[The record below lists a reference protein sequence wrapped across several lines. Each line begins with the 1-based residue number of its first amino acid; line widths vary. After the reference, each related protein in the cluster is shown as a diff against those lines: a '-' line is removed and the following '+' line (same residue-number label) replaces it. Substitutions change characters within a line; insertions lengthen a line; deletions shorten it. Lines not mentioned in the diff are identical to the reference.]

1 MLKSSDPALLEGPI
15 PGMSLTSEPG
25 AMAWENPPM
34 LVTVEEAV
42 AFYSER
48 ILDPD
53 AIDPIIKSIDE
64 GVSIEEMAEYLT
76 TSGTMNGMHTLDVKF
91 LVFPVVMEL
100 LMYVADSEGVDYVES
115 FLKQERENKVSR
127 SSAKQIVEEVFE
139 EVVAPEETDMEEKPK
154 GLMARKGMSQ
164 EEAV

>member
-1 MLKSSDPALLEGPI
+1 MLKSSDPALLSGPI

-25 AMAWENPPM
+25 AMPWENPPM

-48 ILDPD
+48 ILDAD
-53 AIDPIIKSIDE
+53 AVDPIIKSIDE
-64 GVSIEEMAEYLT
+64 GVSIEEMTEYLT
-76 TSGTMNGMHTLDVKF
+76 TSSVMNGMHTLDVKF

-115 FLKQERENKVSR
+115 FIKLERENKVSR
-127 SSAKQIVEEVFE
+127 SSAKRLVEEVLE
-139 EVVAPEETDMEEKPK
+139 ENVEPEEIAMEEKPK